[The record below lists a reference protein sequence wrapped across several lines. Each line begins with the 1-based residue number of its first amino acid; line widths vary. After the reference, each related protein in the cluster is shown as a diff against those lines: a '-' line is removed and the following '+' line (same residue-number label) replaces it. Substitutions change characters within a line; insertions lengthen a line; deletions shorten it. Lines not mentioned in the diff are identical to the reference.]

1 MYNVYVFVAYLIS
14 RDSPNLDNVSDHNQ
28 FDRSRI
34 KLAKNMLIEAKRYI
48 IISIVN
54 GFAHKCNRVWT
65 KLVCSSCVPLILCWR
80 AHILVF
86 VEERFN
92 PVYSMIVFSARPYE
106 TIQDQWNP
114 HNLQDQWGS
123 HKLQRMWKRRFAN
136 PCGRWISLGFH
147 VLESWETC
155 TKTTKIYI

>member
-1 MYNVYVFVAYLIS
+1 MYNVYVFTKK
-14 RDSPNLDNVSDHNQ
+14 LDLV
-28 FDRSRI
+28 
-34 KLAKNMLIEAKRYI
+34 KLAISTRPLKLKCEALDYRCCRL
-48 IISIVN
+48 SSAFSANFLVN
-54 GFAHKCNRVWT
+54 IFAHKCNRVWT

-123 HKLQRMWKRRFAN
+123 HKLQRMWNMRFAN
-136 PCGRWISLGFH
+136 LYGRWISLGFH
-147 VLESWETC
+147 VLKSWETW
-155 TKTTKIYI
+155 TKTRNDYI